1 MIHVI
6 ARIELNEDCRKAFLE
21 ICSRN
26 VPNVKAEEGCLAY
39 EPTVDVDSGL
49 PIQEELRDN
58 VVTIIE
64 SWESLD
70 HLHRH
75 LKMPHMTAYREEV
88 KDLVKGVSLQV
99 LAPAA

>member
-6 ARIELNEDCRKAFLE
+6 ARIELNEGCKKEFLE
-21 ICSRN
+21 IFSRN
-26 VPNVKAEEGCLAY
+26 VPSVKAEEGCLAY

-70 HLHRH
+70 HLHQH
-75 LKMPHMTAYREEV
+75 LKMPHMTAYREAV

-99 LAPAA
+99 LEPAG

>member
-6 ARIELNEDCRKAFLE
+6 ARIELNENCREEFLE
-21 ICSRN
+21 ICGRN

-39 EPTVDVDSGL
+39 EPTIDVDSGL

-58 VVTIIE
+58 VVTVVE
-64 SWESLD
+64 AWESLN
-70 HLHRH
+70 HLHQH
-75 LKMPHMTAYREEV
+75 LKMPHMTEYREAV

-99 LAPAA
+99 LEPAV